1 MGQERMRKFLYA
13 ILVAVVGVGPI
24 SVAHATDVLA
34 RDTSDPLYLQGI
46 NEVLSRTTL
55 TYWDNVLRLGETL
68 SYGINNRLTIA
79 ANVHFQQDFDG
90 SEDGFSAVDFGGIYR
105 VGTASGNSARIIS
118 DVLFGLKFGGSSHV
132 RTPYFADSTYYA
144 GYRFG
149 RQWTGMTLAATIKS
163 SWIFDDARGMAYIDF
178 VPEAYFRIT
187 EDWRLG
193 AEFTLRKA
201 TNPHY
206 NQEWLGGKIVRQ
218 YGRTQYAGHLDYE
231 FESDELQV
239 GLDVNILF

>member
-1 MGQERMRKFLYA
+1 MRKFL
-13 ILVAVVGVGPI
+13 IGLFSVFFLMPCAV
-24 SVAHATDVLA
+24 HADSLEL
-34 RDTSDPLYLQGI
+34 DTSDPLYMLSEQH
-46 NEVLSRTTL
+46 VLSETTL
-55 TYWDNVLRLGETL
+55 TYWDNVLRLGEAI

-90 SEDGFSAVDFGGIYR
+90 SEDGFSAIDLGGVYR
-105 VGTASGNSARIIS
+105 VGTASGNSAHIIS
-118 DVLFGLKFGGSSHV
+118 DVLFGLKFGGSSRV

-149 RQWTGMTLAATIKS
+149 RQWAGMTLAATIQS
-163 SWIFDDARGMAYIDF
+163 SWIFDDESGMAYIDAI
-178 VPEAYFRIT
+178 PEAYFRIA

-193 AEFTLRKA
+193 AQFILRKA
-201 TNPHY
+201 TKPHY

-231 FESDELQV
+231 FESDDLQV
-239 GLDVNILF
+239 GVNVNILF

>member
-1 MGQERMRKFLYA
+1 MRKFLYA
-13 ILVAVVGVGPI
+13 ILVAVVGVGSI
-24 SVAHATDVLA
+24 SAAHATDVLA

-90 SEDGFSAVDFGGIYR
+90 SEDGFSAIDLGGVYR
-105 VGTASGNSARIIS
+105 VGTAAGNSAHIIS
-118 DVLFGLKFGGSSHV
+118 DVLFGLKVGGSSHV

-149 RQWTGMTLAATIKS
+149 RQWTGMTLAATVQS
-163 SWIFDDARGMAYIDF
+163 NWIFDDARGMAYIDF

-206 NQEWLGGKIVRQ
+206 DQEWLGGKIVRQ